1 MFFPRIA
8 AILAFLL
15 IAISNLSAQGSKTP
29 AGTRINDADSISEFM
44 LRGAVMSLAA
54 VQSKYESLEAGS
66 NGNQILSRQKS
77 GEAQNYFNQSRTFYR
92 KVLIYDSLYAPAWNS
107 LGTTYFLQDIPDQS
121 LPYYKRAVVIN
132 PNYTVA
138 ILNIG
143 KAYTKMGQH
152 DSALY
157 YYRYSVKVDSSFVQG
172 YIEQARVL
180 SEIKKDNN
188 SALAVLQTA
197 TKYTKQNE
205 IPYIMMTEIHL
216 VNGDSASAMA
226 SMETAARLNPGNV
239 DRCLV
244 LASWFDRHG
253 DAVKAKEFRALADAE
268 LNRVKPREKDHEST
282 K

>member
-1 MFFPRIA
+1 MFFLRIA
-8 AILAFLL
+8 ALSVVLL
-15 IAISNLSAQGSKTP
+15 IAISNLSAQGTKPSGVVIVNPT
-29 AGTRINDADSISEFM
+29 DSISEFM
-44 LRGAVMSLAA
+44 LRGAVMSLSA

-92 KVLIYDSLYAPAWNS
+92 KVLVYDSLYAPAWNS

-121 LPYYKRAVVIN
+121 LTYYKRAVAIN

-157 YYRYSVKVDSSFVQG
+157 YYRNSVKVDSSFVQG

-180 SEIKKDNN
+180 SDIKKDNS

-197 TKYTKQNE
+197 TKFTKQNE
-205 IPYIMMTEIHL
+205 IPYIMMSEIHL
-216 VNGDSASAMA
+216 ANGDSTSAMA
-226 SMETAARLNPGNV
+226 AMETAARLNPGNV

-244 LASWFDRHG
+244 IASWYERHG
-253 DAVKAKEFRALADAE
+253 DAEKAKEFRAIADAE
-268 LNRVKPREKDHEST
+268 LNRVKPREKDHDAT